1 MQCVLP
7 LEEDHAPKKFAR
19 REIKMISAY
28 QSATSALQA
37 FSTRINS
44 NANNIANSRTDG
56 YKRTNVT
63 LAAQPQGSVVATV
76 STVNT
81 EGPTA
86 YQETSSGLEPIE
98 QSNVDLVSELT
109 DMTMNADAYKANL
122 KTIQTADQMS
132 KSLLD
137 IKA

>member
-1 MQCVLP
+1 M
-7 LEEDHAPKKFAR
+7 
-19 REIKMISAY
+19 KMISAY
-28 QSATSALQA
+28 QSASSALQA
-37 FSTRINS
+37 FGTRINS

-63 LAAQPQGSVVATV
+63 LTASSQGRVKATV
-76 STVNT
+76 AKVNT
-81 EGPTA
+81 QGPMA
-86 YQETSSGLEPIE
+86 AESGAPPIE

-109 DMTMNADAYKANL
+109 DMTLNADYYKANL

>member
-1 MQCVLP
+1 MQNIWSV
-7 LEEDHAPKKFAR
+7 LEEDYAPKKFAPR
-19 REIKMISAY
+19 GMKMISAY

-37 FSTRINS
+37 FGTRINS
-44 NANNIANSRTDG
+44 NANNIANSQTEG

-63 LAAQPQGSVVATV
+63 LAAPSQGGVQATV
-76 STVNT
+76 AKVNT
-81 EGPTA
+81 QGPMA
-86 YQETSSGLEPIE
+86 GGAESGTPPIE

-109 DMTMNADAYKANL
+109 DMTLNADYYKANL

-137 IKA
+137 IMA